1 VRPKSIPFAILIV
14 MLAVNLAVGQSS
26 PTDPAESV
34 KRGNARYSK
43 AEYLAAIA
51 EYAQVPPQ
59 AGKIY
64 SQALYNIG
72 VCYYELWRTE
82 DAIVMY
88 RKASAARAGRY
99 PKALYA
105 LGVAL
110 EDLNRQEGAKEAYR
124 QAVAASGGRETGAA
138 HFRLGLLLASEND
151 YERAATHFTE
161 AITGNTTPGS
171 HNNLGVMLA
180 LKGRLRE
187 AEKEFEVALRQ
198 AGGAFAD
205 AAHNLKLCRS
215 LLKASAKDSLA
226 SLKVVATTKVS
237 AKDSRIE

>member
-1 VRPKSIPFAILIV
+1 VRRKTIPFAILLV
-14 MLAVNLAVGQSS
+14 TLLASFTAGQSN
-26 PTDPAESV
+26 PTDPGESI
-34 KRGNARYSK
+34 KRGNARHSK
-43 AEYLAAIA
+43 AEYLAAIE
-51 EYAQVPPQ
+51 EYRRVPPQ
-59 AGKIY
+59 AGKTY

-88 RKASAARAGRY
+88 KKATAARAGRY

-110 EDLNRQEGAKEAYR
+110 EDLERQKEAKEAYR
-124 QAVAASGGRETGAA
+124 QAVAASGDRERGAA

-151 YERAATHFTE
+151 YERAATHFSK
-161 AITGNTTPGS
+161 AITRETTPGS

-180 LKGRLRE
+180 LSGRLHE

-198 AGGAFAD
+198 AGGAFAH

-215 LLKASAKDSLA
+215 LLRASAKDSLA
-226 SLKVVATTKVS
+226 SLKVVTTTKTS
-237 AKDSRIE
+237 GNIPE